1 MFAADHES
9 NYDRI
14 RQDLF
19 VIALDSG
26 AARNA
31 ASLGGTADGER
42 VSIPVF
48 QQECEVRSDDIYLNG
63 RPFDTVGSI
72 LVLRYLMQSGNAEL
86 HDVWLPYRDLKDGG
100 PFSVYIKTHI
110 EDRIAAE
117 FSGRREALRERLEAI
132 GGSCY
137 EGEVMGDLVM
147 RLYPLP
153 RVPVLCVFN
162 DVDDEFGAAF
172 QFLFDGS
179 APEFLD
185 LESLAAVLQYIYIN
199 IAEEA

>member
-14 RQDLF
+14 RHDLF
-19 VIALDSG
+19 AIALDSG

-31 ASLGGTADGER
+31 VSLGGTADGER
-42 VSIPVF
+42 VSVPVF
-48 QQECEVRSDDIYLNG
+48 QRECEVRSDDIYLNG
-63 RPFDTVGSI
+63 RPLDTVGSI
-72 LVLRYLMQSGNAEL
+72 LVLRYLMQSGGAGL
-86 HDVWLPYRDLKDGG
+86 HHVWLPYRDLKDGG

-110 EDRIAAE
+110 EDRIARE
-117 FSGRREALRERLEAI
+117 FSARDAVLRQRLAAV
-132 GGSCY
+132 GGVSY
-137 EGEVMGDLVM
+137 EDGVAGDLVM
-147 RLYPLP
+147 LLHPLP

-162 DVDDEFGAAF
+162 DADDEFPAAF

-199 IAEEA
+199 ITEEA

>member
-14 RQDLF
+14 RKDLF

-26 AARNA
+26 AAQNA
-31 ASLGGTADGER
+31 ASLGGTARDGR

-48 QQECEVRSDDIYLNG
+48 RQECEVRSDDIYLNG
-63 RPFDTVGSI
+63 RPLDTVGSI
-72 LVLRYLMQSGNAEL
+72 LVLRYLMQSGDAEL
-86 HDVWLPYRDLKDGG
+86 HHEWLPYRDLKDGR
-100 PFSVYIKTHI
+100 PFSTYIKAHI
-110 EDRIAAE
+110 EDRIAAA
-117 FSGRREALRERLEAI
+117 FSGRAAALQQRLEAI
-132 GGSCY
+132 GGSLY
-137 EGEVMGDLVM
+137 EGEVTGDLVM
-147 RLYPLP
+147 LVHPLP

-162 DVDDEFGAAF
+162 DADDEFGAAF

-185 LESLAAVLQYIYIN
+185 LESLAAILQYVYIN

>member
-19 VIALDSG
+19 AIALDSG

-31 ASLGGTADGER
+31 ASLGGVADGER

-48 QQECEVRSDDIYLNG
+48 KKECEVRSDDIYLNG
-63 RPFDTVGSI
+63 RPLDTVGSI
-72 LVLRYLMQSGNAEL
+72 LVLRYLMQSGDAQL
-86 HDVWLPYRDLKDGG
+86 LGRWLPYRDLKDGG
-100 PFSVYIKTHI
+100 PFSAYIKTHI
-110 EDRIAAE
+110 EDRVAAE
-117 FSGRREALRERLEAI
+117 FSGRRALLRERLEAI
-132 GGSCY
+132 GGVPCD
-137 EGEVMGDLVM
+137 GAVTGDLV
-147 RLYPLP
+147 LLVHPLP

-162 DVDDEFGAAF
+162 DADDEFGAAF

-179 APEFLD
+179 ASEFLD
-185 LESLAAVLQYIYIN
+185 LESLAAVLHYIYIN
-199 IAEEA
+199 IAGEV